1 MPSRGDAK
9 LPLALDCL
17 EKVEVKWVKWLE
29 VGDAN
34 SGTRLSDRFQDV
46 AGGALDMVH

>member
-17 EKVEVKWVKWLE
+17 EEVEVKWVKWVKWLE

-34 SGTRLSDRFQDV
+34 SGTRLIGSRMLQGV
-46 AGGALDMVH
+46 L

>member
-1 MPSRGDAK
+1 VPSRGDAK

-17 EKVEVKWVKWLE
+17 EEVEVKWVKWLE

-34 SGTRLSDRFQDV
+34 SGTRLIGSRMLQGV
-46 AGGALDMVH
+46 L